1 MPFLLM
7 IGLLIAYARKREDW
21 RPERK
26 VPAVYEIAFG
36 VAATLVAIL
45 LLRAV
50 LVPSSLPTLTRL
62 DIVFGT
68 GVAFLVAVSLAWI
81 FIWEARDSPPRE
93 EEGFRIRLHEDGSI
107 TWERHVTRPDGP
119 VEES

>member
-1 MPFLLM
+1 MEAHPS
-7 IGLLIAYARKREDW
+7 G
-21 RPERK
+21 
-26 VPAVYEIAFG
+26 YEIAFG
-36 VAATLVAIL
+36 VAATLVVIL

-81 FIWEARDSPPRE
+81 FIWEAHGSQPRE
-93 EEGFRIRLHEDGSI
+93 EGIHVRLHGDGSI
-107 TWERHVTRPDGP
+107 TWERPVTRPDGT